1 MNEQRLQETPPQ
13 TSSASPDVLPAAP
26 ARQREGTRIQAIVR
40 RCSAFAALGWLGY
53 IGYLLRD
60 CPNSGA
66 ICQKASIATTAVGI
80 ALGMVIVG
88 HLIGWA
94 ASGAS
99 GWTHAHHPAH

>member
-1 MNEQRLQETPPQ
+1 MNERRLQEIRPP
-13 TSSASPDVLPAAP
+13 ASVAFPDPP
-26 ARQREGTRIQAIVR
+26 STGPTRQREGTRIQSIIR

-53 IGYLLRD
+53 VGYLLRD

-66 ICQKASIATTAVGI
+66 ICQKASFAVTAVGI
-80 ALGMVIVG
+80 AFGIVIVG
-88 HLIGWA
+88 HLVGWA